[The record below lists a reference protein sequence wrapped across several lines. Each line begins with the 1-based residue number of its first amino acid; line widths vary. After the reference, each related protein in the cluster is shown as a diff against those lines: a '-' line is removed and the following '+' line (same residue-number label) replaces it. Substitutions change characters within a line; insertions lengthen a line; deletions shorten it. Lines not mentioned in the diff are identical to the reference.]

1 MAINQ
6 KVSQIKIVAGRKAEV
21 SQAVQASPEV
31 REDALLRSL
40 QSLKFVPLI
49 SDDKQHQENE
59 MELARAKSVLDQ
71 ICNDAEET
79 WPKQKLVDSV
89 KEAIKSSGMD
99 VNPLIVQQ
107 LEDHILAKPSWKHD
121 ILIMEQPTVDN
132 SVELL
137 EELVSK
143 TTNGNAEQES
153 ENVTEVAQSEATQ
166 SEATQSEV
174 TQSEVA
180 QSEVAQS
187 EVAQSEVTNTVDSGL
202 AKAEDASKSNDS
214 QLDIDLDKI
223 LNTTLTPETR
233 VAGDGQNTL
242 SKLNSVP
249 HEDEKTAQEKIAKF
263 KVELEAANVNQKNN
277 LTNQFI
283 GKNPELRNDPFITK
297 LLDSSKNNQDQYSDL
312 SDVDQSES
320 KFQSEKN
327 QLAQTSSN
335 QSKQQPSNFPGNNQG
350 SGFGINFNFGG
361 SPADK
366 QAREARS
373 AFKSIN
379 KSIANVERGLNDRV
393 RGQNQI
399 EKTLR
404 ANGVD
409 ITYDKNGRWSDETLV
424 AINDTPECK
433 PIMKNLQATEKLL
446 DKNATSLTQ
455 DIGKVKLNGENI
467 PNELLNETLENS
479 NSLIDKSKKDKKSN
493 YGEDPHDNRN
503 MLEKLV
509 EIIKELIDSILKMLG
524 FKSNQDYQQ
533 SKSERKEPVIDTENL
548 APQP

>member
-40 QSLKFVPLI
+40 QSMKFVPLI

-89 KEAIKSSGMD
+89 KQAIKSSGMD
-99 VNPLIVQQ
+99 VNPVIVQQ

-143 TTNGNAEQES
+143 TTNGNAEQEP
-153 ENVTEVAQSEATQ
+153 ENVTEVAQSEV
-166 SEATQSEV
+166 TQSEV
-174 TQSEVA
+174 TQNEVA
-180 QSEVAQS
+180 QNEVAQN
-187 EVAQSEVTNTVDSGL
+187 ELTNTVDSGL

-214 QLDIDLDKI
+214 SLETDLDKA
-223 LNTTLTPETR
+223 LNATFAPETK
-233 VAGDGQNTL
+233 VTEDNKGIL
-242 SKLNSVP
+242 STLNSL
-249 HEDEKTAQEKIAKF
+249 DENLETTDSQKIAQLD
-263 KVELEAANVNQKNN
+263 VELQTAKTVDDKNH
-277 LTNQFI
+277 LIKQFI
-283 GKNPELRNDPFITK
+283 TENPTLRNDPFITK
-297 LLDSSKNNQDQYSDL
+297 QLDSSQNNQDQPSLHSDL
-312 SDVDQSES
+312 AQSDS

-327 QLAQTSSN
+327 KNTQSSTSQFN
-335 QSKQQPSNFPGNNQG
+335 QPPINNQGNNQG
-350 SGFGINFNFGG
+350 SGFGFNINFGG
-361 SPADK
+361 SAADK
-366 QAREARS
+366 HEREARS
-373 AFKSIN
+373 ALKSTN
-379 KSIANVERGLNDRV
+379 KSITKVNQVLEDRL

-399 EKTLR
+399 EKALR

-409 ITYDKNGRWSDETLV
+409 ISYDENGRWSKETLV

-433 PIMKNLQATEKLL
+433 PLMKNLQATEEKL
-446 DKNATSLTQ
+446 DKNVSSLTQ
-455 DIGKVKLNGENI
+455 DLGKVKLNSEKI
-467 PNELLNETLENS
+467 PNDLLAETLENS
-479 NSLIDKSKKDKKSN
+479 NSLMDKSKNGKKSN
-493 YGEDPHDNRN
+493 FGEDPKDNRAI
-503 MLEKLV
+503 LEKLI
-509 EIIKELIDSILKMLG
+509 EMIKKLIDSILKLLG
-524 FKSNQDYQQ
+524 FRSNADYQQ
-533 SKSERKEPVIDTENL
+533 SRSERKEPVIDADNM